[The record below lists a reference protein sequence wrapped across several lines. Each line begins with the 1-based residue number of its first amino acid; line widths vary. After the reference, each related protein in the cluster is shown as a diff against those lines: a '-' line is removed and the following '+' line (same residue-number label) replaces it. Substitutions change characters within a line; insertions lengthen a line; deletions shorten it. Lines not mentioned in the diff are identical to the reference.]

1 MADFV
6 NSKWPPTF
14 KSKMAANAKVSG
26 HFEFLN
32 LTITLS
38 RKEILPCSFFKSYLL
53 EKIFAIGMDIPY
65 FHYW

>member
-14 KSKMAANAKVSG
+14 KSKMAAKDSG
-26 HFEFLN
+26 HFEFIKL
-32 LTITLS
+32 IVTLF

-53 EKIFAIGMDIPY
+53 EKIFAMGMVIPIGSLVN
-65 FHYW
+65 